1 MFQSPDA
8 THQVFALIPAAGSG
22 SRMNLAQNKQ
32 FLQVGKYP
40 VIVRTLRVFE
50 NHPAITGYLVIA
62 ASEDLN
68 TMNRL
73 IQEYNLIKCLGVTT
87 GGASRQKSVALG
99 LDSLSSKIPDIDNS
113 IILVHDGARCF
124 VSPNVIDRVIEGI
137 VLHHACGAAIQIKD
151 TIKRATAAGLVL
163 ETLDRSQL
171 WAIQT
176 PQGARFSTLRIAYDQ
191 AQRSGWEVT
200 DDLAVLERTGLMV
213 RLVAGDERNIKL
225 TTPEDLL
232 LAERLADINDNEQRT
247 TNNEQ

>member
-1 MFQSPDA
+1 MVQSTDITQP
-8 THQVFALIPAAGSG
+8 VYALIPAAGSG

-50 NHPAITGYLVIA
+50 NHPSITGYLVIA

-68 TMNRL
+68 TMNCL
-73 IQEYNLIKCLGVTT
+73 VQEYHLTKCLGVAV

-99 LDSLSSKIPDIDNS
+99 LESLSSKISDIDNS

-124 VSPNVIDRVIEGI
+124 VMPAVIDRVIEGI
-137 VLHHACGAAIQIKD
+137 LLHLACGAAIPVKD
-151 TIKRATAAGLVL
+151 TIKRATTSGLVL

-176 PQGARFSTLRIAYDQ
+176 PQGARFPMLRVAYEQ
-191 AQRSGWEVT
+191 ALESGWEVT
-200 DDLAVLERTGLMV
+200 DDLAVLERAGVMV

-225 TTPEDLL
+225 TTQEDLL
-232 LAERLADINDNEQRT
+232 LGERLAEIYDSE
-247 TNNEQ
+247 E